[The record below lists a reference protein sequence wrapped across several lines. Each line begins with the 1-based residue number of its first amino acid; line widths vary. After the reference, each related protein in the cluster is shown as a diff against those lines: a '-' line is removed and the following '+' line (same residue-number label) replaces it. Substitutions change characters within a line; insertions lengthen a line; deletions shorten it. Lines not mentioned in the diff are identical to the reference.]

1 MSRWQNKVVLVTGGS
16 AGLGRA
22 IAEAFARQGARL
34 VLASRGA
41 EALERTAAA
50 IRADHHVEVLS
61 VAADVTQDV
70 DADRLIKSA
79 IDHFGQLDVL
89 VNCVGR
95 STRGDL
101 AVTPVSQFEELLRIN
116 FLTAVRCT
124 RAALPHLLASR
135 GHVVNIGSLASKTAS
150 PHLGSYAAS
159 KFPLVAL
166 SQQLRLEYEAAGLHT
181 LLVCPGPLKRDDAGA
196 RYDAQAANLP
206 ESARKPGGGAKLA
219 SIDPLL
225 LAKRIVRACERRQ
238 PELVVPGRARLL
250 FALAALWPRV
260 GDWLVRRNT

>member
-1 MSRWQNKVVLVTGGS
+1 MSRWQNQVVLVTGGS

-22 IAEAFARQGARL
+22 IAEAFGEQGARL
-34 VLASRGA
+34 VLTSRGA
-41 EALERTAAA
+41 EALEQTAAA
-50 IRADHHVEVLS
+50 IRTDQHVDVLT
-61 VAADVTQDV
+61 VKADVTQDADV
-70 DADRLIKSA
+70 DRLVSST
-79 IDHFGQLDVL
+79 IDRFGRLDVL

-101 AVTPVSQFEELLRIN
+101 AATPLSQFEELLQLN

-124 RAALPHLLASR
+124 RAALPHLLQSR
-135 GHVVNIGSLASKTAS
+135 GHVVNIGSLAAKTAS
-150 PHLGSYAAS
+150 PHLGAYAAS

-181 LLVCPGPLKRDDAGA
+181 LLVCPGPLTRDDAGT
-196 RYDAQAANLP
+196 RYDAQSANLP
-206 ESARKPGGGAKLA
+206 ESARKPGGGARIA

-225 LAKRIVRACERRQ
+225 LAKRIVSACERRQ
-238 PELVVPGRARLL
+238 PELIVPGRARLL
-250 FALAALWPRV
+250 FAVAQIWPRL

>member
-1 MSRWQNKVVLVTGGS
+1 MNRWQKRVVLVTGGS

-22 IAEAFARQGARL
+22 IAGAFGQQGASL

-41 EALERTAAA
+41 EALEETATALRTS
-50 IRADHHVEVLS
+50 HNVEVLA
-61 VAADVTQDV
+61 VTADVTQDADVENLIRSIV
-70 DADRLIKSA
+70 DR
-79 IDHFGQLDVL
+79 FGRLDVL

-95 STRGDL
+95 SSRGDL
-101 AVTPVSQFEELLRIN
+101 ASTPIEQFEDLLQVN
-116 FLTAVRCT
+116 FLAAVRCT
-124 RAALPHLLASR
+124 RAALPHLLKSR

-150 PHLGSYAAS
+150 PHLGPYAAS
-159 KFPLVAL
+159 KFPLVAF
-166 SQQLRLEYEAAGLHT
+166 SQQLRLEYGAAGLHT

-206 ESARKPGGGAKLA
+206 DSARKPGGGAKIA
-219 SIDPLL
+219 SIDPHL
-225 LAKRIVRACERRQ
+225 LATRIVRACERRK

-250 FALAALWPRV
+250 FALAALWPNL